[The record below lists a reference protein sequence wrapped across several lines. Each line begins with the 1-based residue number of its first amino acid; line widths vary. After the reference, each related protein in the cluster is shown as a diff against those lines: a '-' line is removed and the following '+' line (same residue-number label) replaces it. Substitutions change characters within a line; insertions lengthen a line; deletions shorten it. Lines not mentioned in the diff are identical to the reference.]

1 MAYAINRQVGSAV
14 VRNRLRRR
22 LRAIMAEQA
31 PSLPAGAYVVRT
43 GPGGP
48 SLGFDELK
56 VAMSQAL
63 EKATSGRARRSPPS
77 GDADHGGGTT

>member
-1 MAYAINRQVGSAV
+1 MAYAINRKVGNAV

-31 PSLPAGAYVVRT
+31 ASLPAGAYVVRT
-43 GPGGP
+43 GPAGS

-56 VAMSQAL
+56 VAMSRAL
-63 EKATSGRARRSPPS
+63 EKAT
-77 GDADHGGGTT
+77 GDRVSHDRGGPR